1 MTAMNPKALALIL
14 VVVVVVV
21 AAVVWAVLWW
31 LGRRAGVRRA
41 DFDRLR
47 AERNLLARAVA
58 EIEEKT
64 DTYRDIDSVLATDV
78 RTIIRKLNADRL
90 DLNR

>member
-1 MTAMNPKALALIL
+1 MNPKALALIL
-14 VVVVVVV
+14 LVVVVVVAVVVVVVV
-21 AAVVWAVLWW
+21 RW
-31 LGRRAGVRRA
+31 LGRQAGVRRA
-41 DFDRLR
+41 DFERLR

-64 DTYRDIDSVLATDV
+64 DTYRDIDSVLATDI
-78 RTIIRKLNADRL
+78 RTIVRNLNADRL

>member
-1 MTAMNPKALALIL
+1 MNPKALALI

-21 AAVVWAVLWW
+21 IALVVWLVLRW
-31 LGRRAGVRRA
+31 LGGRAGVHRA
-41 DFDRLR
+41 DLERLR

-58 EIEEKT
+58 DIEEKT

-90 DLNR
+90 DLSP

>member
-1 MTAMNPKALALIL
+1 MNPKALALIL
-14 VVVVVVV
+14 VAVVVVVGV
-21 AAVVWAVLWW
+21 VVWVVVWW
-31 LGRRAGVRRA
+31 VGRQAGIRRA

-47 AERNLLARAVA
+47 TERNLLARAVA

-64 DTYRDIDSVLATDV
+64 DTYRDIDSVLATEI
-78 RTIIRKLNADRL
+78 RATIRNLNADRL

>member
-1 MTAMNPKALALIL
+1 MNPKALALIF
-14 VVVVVVV
+14 VVVVVVG
-21 AAVVWAVLWW
+21 AVVVWGVVRW
-31 LGRRAGVRRA
+31 LGRQAGVRRA

-47 AERNLLARAVA
+47 AERDLLARAVA
-58 EIEEKT
+58 EIEQKT

-78 RTIIRKLNADRL
+78 RTIIRTLTADRL